1 MKIEILLL
9 VVLIT
14 IGLITAFSTYS
25 SNKRRTSFDKGNDGE
40 QLIRK
45 HLAHYEKIGAKFL
58 SNIYVPKANGGT
70 AEIDLVLIHPKGLF
84 VFESKNYSGWIF
96 GNERHQNWT
105 QTFPK
110 NWNGKGHKQRF
121 YNPIL
126 QNSNHIK
133 HLKHHME
140 KSIPVWSI
148 IVFSDECELKDITV
162 SSNNVRVVQCRQ
174 VASCVRQIC
183 DALSFDLFTAVE
195 IEELQNHFSKFSDV
209 SKIDKKIHSQ
219 KAFKASHRFKDTPSN

>member
-1 MKIEILLL
+1 MAL
-9 VVLIT
+9 VVV
-14 IGLITAFSTYS
+14 IGLIAVFSTYS
-25 SNKRRTSFDKGNDGE
+25 SNKTRTSFDKGKEGE

-110 NWNGKGHKQRF
+110 NWNGKGHKQQF

-133 HLKHHME
+133 HLKHHIE

-162 SSNNVRVVQCRQ
+162 SSKNVRVVQCRQ
-174 VASCVRQIC
+174 VASSVGQIC
-183 DALSFDLFTAVE
+183 DALSCDLLTAVE
-195 IEELQNHFSKFSDV
+195 MQELQNLFSKLADV

-219 KAFKASHRFKDTPSN
+219 KTFKASQRFKKTPSN